1 MNIDSITKAH
11 TAFSSFSDLV
21 SSKGGYQ
28 PSFYLTGKTAEEQA
42 ELVFLANAFDHFFKL
57 SGENRRS
64 YRADFDNSE
73 WLKVNRPT
81 GSN

>member
-1 MNIDSITKAH
+1 MNIDSITKTH
-11 TAFSSFSDLV
+11 TAFNSFADLV

-28 PSFYLTGKTAEEQA
+28 PSFYLSGKSAESQA

-57 SGENRRS
+57 SGENRRA

-81 GSN
+81 ENK